1 MQQTTQTFSQT
12 EAIYMYSTYKY
23 KYTYMFIIHGRN
35 RAIHGYIVLAEAD
48 YVL

>member
-23 KYTYMFIIHGRN
+23 KYTYMFTSTAEIGL
-35 RAIHGYIVLAEAD
+35 HGYIVLAEAD